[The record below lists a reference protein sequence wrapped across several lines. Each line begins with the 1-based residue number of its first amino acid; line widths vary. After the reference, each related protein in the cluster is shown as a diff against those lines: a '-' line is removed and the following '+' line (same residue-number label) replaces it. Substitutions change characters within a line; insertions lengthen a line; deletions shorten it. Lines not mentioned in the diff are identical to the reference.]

1 MLRTLIF
8 TAPIFAALT
17 ASVSAQASSETI
29 VTPQEFEALTTG
41 NTLYFE
47 RNGRFF
53 GAEQFY
59 TRRRSLW
66 MNGAK
71 ECLDGEWFAKNDLI
85 CFDYGTER
93 DPQCWHF
100 IERSGQ
106 YSARAEGESAEFD
119 IHLYNI
125 DKTPLDCK
133 GPAVGA

>member
-1 MLRTLIF
+1 MFRTLLL
-8 TAPIFAALT
+8 TASICAALT
-17 ASVSAQASSETI
+17 APLSAEGSGETI
-29 VTPQEFEALTTG
+29 ITPDQFEALSTG
-41 NTLYFE
+41 KTLYFE

-85 CFDYGTER
+85 CFDYGTDL

-106 YSARAEGESAEFD
+106 YSARAEGESAAFD
-119 IHLYNI
+119 IHLYDI
-125 DKTPLDCK
+125 DNTPLDCQ